1 MSILRVTNHMLRYI
15 YMYMYQA
22 LPLQET
28 PFIAVADSPELDS
41 SDDGDEA
48 SNKTK
53 LYLVKVYI

>member
-1 MSILRVTNHMLRYI
+1 
-15 YMYMYQA
+15 MYQA